1 MERNT
6 SSNDG
11 LTIRPEKPGTSLLKY
26 VVFKLEDIDSGNLR
40 SARNKFLLIT
50 FFAIFSVALISIGK
64 PFIEKY
70 IIPEATFWINSQN
83 HSLLEVFGGLI
94 AIIIGM
100 VLSWEFINSGK
111 RNALFLVFAFLSI
124 GLLDIFHAF
133 SDYCH
138 NQFVWF
144 HSSGAFISSSFFFGS
159 TLIRTGGKNS
169 KDESIALRRFYL
181 FLGAMM
187 IIIFAIVSIQ
197 FFQYIPNVLTK
208 TLPHHTPVIE
218 ATGHFSTFIHSIN
231 FISCIL
237 YLCAGVIFVRGF
249 LKTNDVV
256 YLIFGAST
264 LLLFQSEISFTFSK
278 LWDPM
283 WWYWHV
289 IKAIVF
295 SGLLIGLAYGFS
307 RTFYRLHSSR
317 IKLATFIGEIEMK
330 NIELQKAYARI
341 KETQR
346 YLNESE
352 KLASL
357 GRMAASLAHE
367 IKNPLGAITNSLGVL
382 DKYNS
387 LAADDLELVGIVE
400 REIERLNK
408 LVEDFLDFAR
418 PSNLDRRQTDINALI
433 DETLSILELDRIV
446 EGITIVKSLDSHM
459 PDLMLDRNHMKQ
471 SLLNL
476 FINAI
481 QAMEDGGDLTIK
493 TRFNKVEDEVEIT
506 VADTGTG
513 MSEDILSHVFQPF
526 FTTKDTGLGLGLNI
540 VHKII
545 KEHGGYIT
553 ITSTEGKGTEMKLN
567 FPVPEPAASK
577 KTFEE
582 IIAKP
587 ETQEIND

>member
-1 MERNT
+1 MGRIGWSKDSWII
-6 SSNDG
+6 SS
-11 LTIRPEKPGTSLLKY
+11 EKSEASLLKY
-26 VVFKLEDIDSGNLR
+26 VVFRLEDIDSGTLR
-40 SARNKFLLIT
+40 SAKNKFLFIT
-50 FFAIFSVALISIGK
+50 FFAVFTVALISISK
-64 PFIEKY
+64 PLIETY
-70 IIPEATFWINSQN
+70 FIPEVTFWINSQN

-100 VLSWEFINSGK
+100 VLSWEFLNSGK

-124 GLLDIFHAF
+124 GILDIFHAF

-144 HSSGAFISSSFFFGS
+144 HSSGALISSAFFFGS
-159 TLIRTGGKNS
+159 TLIRDRGQNIE
-169 KDESIALRRFYL
+169 DESIVLRRFYL
-181 FLGAMM
+181 FLGAIM
-187 IIIFAIVSIQ
+187 IIIFAILSIK
-197 FFQYIPNVLTK
+197 FFQHIPDVLTVK
-208 TLPHHTPVIE
+208 LPHHTEVIQ
-218 ATGHFSTFIHSIN
+218 AKGQFSKFIYSLN

-237 YLCAGVIFVRGF
+237 YLFAGIIFVKGF

-317 IKLATFIGEIEMK
+317 IKLAKFLEEIELK
-330 NIELQKAYARI
+330 NIELKKAYERI

-357 GRMAASLAHE
+357 GKMAAALAHE

-382 DKYNS
+382 DKYSS
-387 LAADDLELVGIVE
+387 LAEDDLELVGIVE

-418 PSNLDRRQTDINALI
+418 PSNLNRKKTDINLLI
-433 DETLSILELDRIV
+433 DETLSLLKLDRII
-446 EGITIVKSLDSHM
+446 ERININKSLDSDI
-459 PDLMLDRNHMKQ
+459 PDLMLDRNHIKQ

-476 FINAI
+476 FINAL
-481 QAMEDGGDLTIK
+481 QAMQDGGDLTIT
-493 TRFNKVEDEVEIT
+493 TRYSETEDEVVLT
-506 VADTGTG
+506 VADTGIG
-513 MSEDILSHVFQPF
+513 MSEDILSQVFQPF

-553 ITSTEGKGTEMKLN
+553 ITSTEGEGTDMQLN
-567 FPVPEPAASK
+567 FPVLERGE
-577 KTFEE
+577 TFEK
-582 IIAKP
+582 ITAHN
-587 ETQEIND
+587 ETHRMKG

>member
-1 MERNT
+1 MRQI
-6 SSNDG
+6 G
-11 LTIRPEKPGTSLLKY
+11 LTKDNWVVGSEKSEDSLLKY
-26 VVFKLEDIDSGNLR
+26 VVFRIEEIDSESLR
-40 SARNKFLLIT
+40 ITKNKFLFIT
-50 FFAIFSVALISIGK
+50 SFVIFTIALISISK
-64 PFIEKY
+64 PLIENY
-70 IIPEATFWINSQN
+70 FIPEVTFWINSQN

-94 AIIIGM
+94 AIIIGL
-100 VLSWEFINSGK
+100 VLSWEFLISGK
-111 RNALFLVFAFLSI
+111 RTALLLVFAFLSI

-144 HSSGAFISSSFFFGS
+144 HSSGALISSAFFFGS
-159 TLIRTGGKNS
+159 ALIRDNGHNVEEG
-169 KDESIALRRFYL
+169 SITLRRFYL
-181 FLGAMM
+181 LLGAFM
-187 IIIFAIVSIQ
+187 ITIFAVISIK
-197 FFQYIPNVLTK
+197 FFQHIPDVLTVK
-208 TLPHHTPVIE
+208 LPHHTPVIQ
-218 ATGHFSTFIHSIN
+218 AKGHFSKFIHTIN

-237 YLCAGVIFVRGF
+237 YLFSGMIFVRGF

-264 LLLFQSEISFTFSK
+264 LLLFQSEIFFTFSK

-289 IKAIVF
+289 IKAVVF

-317 IKLATFIGEIEMK
+317 IKQAKFLEEIELK
-330 NIELQKAYARI
+330 NVELKKANERI

-357 GRMAASLAHE
+357 GKMAAALAHE

-387 LAADDLELVGIVE
+387 LASDDLELVGIVE

-418 PSNLDRRQTDINALI
+418 PSNLNRKNTDINLLI
-433 DETLSILELDRIV
+433 DETLSILELDSTIK
-446 EGITIVKSLDSHM
+446 GINIIKSLDSNI
-459 PDLMLDRNHMKQ
+459 PNLMLDRNHIKQ
-471 SLLNL
+471 GLLNVL
-476 FINAI
+476 INAI
-481 QAMEDGGDLTIK
+481 QAMKKGGNLTIK
-493 TRFNKVEDEVEIT
+493 TRHNQVEGEVELT
-506 VADTGTG
+506 VSDTGTG
-513 MSEDILSHVFQPF
+513 MSEDILSQVFQPF

-553 ITSTEGKGTEMKLN
+553 ITSRKGEGTDMQLN
-567 FPVPEPAASK
+567 FPISERSASLTTLEK
-577 KTFEE
+577 IESHS
-582 IIAKP
+582 
-587 ETQEIND
+587 ETHQMKE